1 MKTLNQWYLHLL
13 LILLSLSTVGV
24 YLLFKN
30 QTYFEFLIWNLFL
43 AWIPYILAVI
53 AYFIHTRKSTILQKL
68 ILIIFGLAWLLF
80 LPNSPYVITDFIHLT
95 ILKDSY
101 VQKGTLSFAYWYDFF
116 IIFLFAWNGLL
127 LGCSS
132 MYLIQKIWKQRFN
145 HVVSW
150 LIIALTA
157 LLSGYG
163 ILLGREYRL
172 NSWDAL
178 LNNGILKILRET
190 LHQEAIIFCLLVGF
204 VIMTV
209 YVTFYVLVNS
219 IGGSK
224 NSSTY
229 INEKTRR

>member
-1 MKTLNQWYLHLL
+1 MKTLNHWYLNLF
-13 LILLSLSTVGV
+13 LILLSSSTVGV
-24 YLLFKN
+24 YFLFKN
-30 QTYFEFLIWNLFL
+30 QTYFEFLLWNLFL
-43 AWIPYILAVI
+43 AWIPYILAAA
-53 AYFIHTRKSTILQKL
+53 AYFIHTRKSTIFRKF
-68 ILIIFGLAWLLF
+68 ILIVIGLAWLLF

-127 LGCSS
+127 LGYSS
-132 MYLIQKIWKQRFN
+132 MYMIQRIWKERFN

-150 LIIALTA
+150 LVISLTA

-178 LNNGILKILRET
+178 LNSGILGILRET
-190 LHQEAIIFCLLVGF
+190 LNHEAFLFCWLVGF

-209 YVTFYVLVNS
+209 YVTFYVLVNG
-219 IGGSK
+219 IGSSR

-229 INEKTRR
+229 INDKTRR